1 MQITTRLVLKYIEKT
16 KRILVLMYIEHTSR
30 WCITPIKLINFPG
43 TESTMAFFTPMLQ
56 FYKGR
61 RASKASMCNLLHFI
75 F

>member
-1 MQITTRLVLKYIEKT
+1 MQITTWLVLKCIEEI

-43 TESTMAFFTPMLQ
+43 TEHTMAFFIPMLQ

-61 RASKASMCNLLHFI
+61 RASKSYMCNLLHFI